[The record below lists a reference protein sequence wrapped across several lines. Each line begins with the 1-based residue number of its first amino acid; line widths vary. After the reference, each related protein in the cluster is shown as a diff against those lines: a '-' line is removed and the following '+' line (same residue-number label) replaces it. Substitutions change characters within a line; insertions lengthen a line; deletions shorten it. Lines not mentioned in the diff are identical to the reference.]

1 MFEPHLYQAMNV
13 LTTQQLDVLIK
24 DNKSYQQVKLRERS
38 GTRSVIGFKKW
49 EMNLMEGIL

>member
-1 MFEPHLYQAMNV
+1 MFEPHLYQAVNV
-13 LTTQQLDVLIK
+13 LTTQQLDMLIK